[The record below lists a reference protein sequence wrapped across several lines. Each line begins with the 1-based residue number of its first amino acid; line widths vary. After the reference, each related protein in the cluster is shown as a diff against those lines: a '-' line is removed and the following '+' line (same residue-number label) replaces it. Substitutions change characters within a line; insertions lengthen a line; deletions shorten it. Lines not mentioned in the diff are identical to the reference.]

1 MNAKFFG
8 NSLFG
13 GEFFVKDAPLS
24 DDNPSENSLKISFQ
38 AIGKNLVITGKKSN
52 GETVT
57 VFGVADTSSVSF
69 DVTNENGVYTTD
81 DTRAHQNLS
90 WEWGGNLLN
99 IFVSTH
105 GFLKAVIYDSE
116 KKEVVYPVKTEKYTV
131 TETYEETVVNEETGI
146 ETIVEK
152 ERVVEKDKII
162 VVFPTILQNE
172 ETYTIKLMYSYN
184 VLDVSSTIGDA
195 STRNIGLN
203 YGNIPEI
210 EENGL
215 LNWKIVPFISSPH
228 NIYNPTPNQ
237 KISLDNGNFQIIKLN
252 QNVNFSISSKT
263 IRNGD
268 KLILQIK
275 NNGYDISINGIRVDN
290 FVGIYNLTFV
300 KTGSVLQYW
309 GKQEVIEIG

>member
-24 DDNPSENSLKISFQ
+24 DENPSENSLKLSFQ

-69 DVTNENGVYTTD
+69 EVNNKNGEYKSET
-81 DTRAHQNLS
+81 QSSKNLT
-90 WEWGGNLLN
+90 WEWEENILN

-105 GFLKAVIYDSE
+105 GFLKAVIYDNH

-131 TETYEETVVNEETGI
+131 SERYEETIIDEETKI
-146 ETIVEK
+146 EKIIEK
-152 ERVVEKDKII
+152 ERIVEKDKII
-162 VVFPTILQNE
+162 VVFPIPLSDE
-172 ETYTIKLMYSYN
+172 EIHTIKLMYSYN

-203 YGNIPEI
+203 CGNVPEI
-210 EENGL
+210 EENGM
-215 LNWKIVPFISSPH
+215 LNWKITPLVSSPH
-228 NIYNPTPNQ
+228 FVHNPTPKQ
-237 KISLDNGNFQIIKLN
+237 TISLSNGNFQIIKIN
-252 QNVNFSISSKT
+252 QSTDFLISNKSIK
-263 IRNGD
+263 NGD

-275 NNGYDISINGIRVDN
+275 NNGYEISINGVKIDN
-290 FVGIYNLTFV
+290 FTGTYNLMFV
-300 KTGSVLQYW
+300 KIDGVLQYW
-309 GKQEVIEIG
+309 GKQEIREIR